1 MATYASYK
9 TLTADNFESNSVT
22 AAKLGASAGNKY
34 STLWVYNARGMQCHA
49 CADAGDCCEQ
59 ANGKCCYWSVPAGA
73 SKAVFE
79 IWSGGGAGGGG
90 TCCTNCM
97 HTAGGGGGNYAI
109 KSISTCPG
117 CQYSICAGGS
127 WPCSKSHTC
136 SPGMGCKSY
145 VNGYNL
151 SNFCATG
158 GCGGWMCN
166 GGAWG
171 PTHTQT
177 CGNCNICG
185 IFGADFGIMGSTG
198 VSGGHGACQCKSAD
212 WAQSGMAPF
221 VGKRTAGANAESW
234 CNCACYVN
242 WPAGGG
248 QTGQS
253 SYCGNWAKCC
263 AGGNM
268 GGSGMVKV
276 TFA

>member
-1 MATYASYK
+1 
-9 TLTADNFESNSVT
+9 
-22 AAKLGASAGNKY
+22 
-34 STLWVYNARGMQCHA
+34 
-49 CADAGDCCEQ
+49 
-59 ANGKCCYWSVPAGA
+59 
-73 SKAVFE
+73 
-79 IWSGGGAGGGG
+79 
-90 TCCTNCM
+90 
-97 HTAGGGGGNYAI
+97 
-109 KSISTCPG
+109 
-117 CQYSICAGGS
+117 
-127 WPCSKSHTC
+127 
-136 SPGMGCKSY
+136 MGCKSY